1 MEISVWINLIYRVL
15 IRNHALQY
23 WRVPGWQAK
32 TGNLFGLYWF
42 VKLKWDWI
50 SLKKLLLDRYLD
62 IYISR
67 KIGLCMRWFG
77 RSKLSIFWSENSNLL
92 HILIFLLFFAGVV
105 KSSAFCT
112 PLLLFQRVEVFTL
125 QFDAKTWIKYFNL
138 FETTLTVSKTGFD
151 KSCKQIK

>member
-50 SLKKLLLDRYLD
+50 SLKKMLLDRYLD

-92 HILIFLLFFAGVV
+92 FSFFFYFLQELSNPVLFGHCQCYIKNVEIFDSRFRV
-105 KSSAFCT
+105 K
-112 PLLLFQRVEVFTL
+112 L
-125 QFDAKTWIKYFNL
+125 QSKYFNSL
-138 FETTLTVSKTGFD
+138 E
-151 KSCKQIK
+151 

>member
-50 SLKKLLLDRYLD
+50 SLKKLLLDHYLD

-77 RSKLSIFWSENSNLL
+77 RSKLSIFWSENSN
-92 HILIFLLFFAGVV
+92 ILFSFFFYFLQELSNPVLFGHCQCYFKKVGIFDSRFCV
-105 KSSAFCT
+105 K
-112 PLLLFQRVEVFTL
+112 L
-125 QFDAKTWIKYFNL
+125 QFKYFNSL
-138 FETTLTVSKTGFD
+138 E
-151 KSCKQIK
+151 